1 MNEHRRRILDMLAE
15 GKITADEAERLITAL
30 ETPSE
35 SAQPAKTASPR
46 YLRVMVDADEGT
58 GRDTPKKVNIR
69 VPLQLL
75 RAGVRLSGMIP
86 EQARERV
93 NQKLRERGIALDIA
107 QLKPEN
113 IEELIAQLN
122 DLSVDV
128 DAANGHRRVKVFCE

>member
-35 SAQPAKTASPR
+35 SAAPPKAASPR
-46 YLRVMVDADEGT
+46 YLRVMVDADDGT
-58 GRDTPKKVNIR
+58 GSDTPKKVNIR

-86 EQARERV
+86 EQAHERV
-93 NQKLRERGIALDIA
+93 NQRLRERGIALDIA

-122 DLSVDV
+122 EVSVDV
-128 DAANGHRRVKVFCE
+128 DAANGHKRV